1 MTSHRQAPVVL
12 IVLDGWGIR
21 AERAHNAIALARKPV
36 FDDLMGRYPH
46 AQLIASGEAVGLPAG
61 QMGNSEVGHMNMG
74 AGRVVYQD
82 LTRIDKSIRDGD
94 LFASEA
100 LTAAMDRVS
109 HGRHALH
116 FIGLVSDGGV
126 HSHQRHLHAL
136 VDMAARC
143 KVPQVFVHVITDGR
157 DTSPTGGIRYV
168 AALEDVMRRA
178 GAGRI
183 ATVSGRYYAM
193 DRDKRWERTKLAYD
207 AVMSSTASDISSPTA
222 QSALAAIQAAYD
234 GAVTDEF
241 IKPIVIVDA
250 DGTPVGPMRDGD
262 SVIVFNFRADRAR
275 QITRALALGP
285 LNDDQFDGFARPDR
299 PGLHTTTMTVYDRTF
314 NLPVVFT
321 PQTFSNNLAD
331 VLAAHGRTNLRLA
344 ETEKYA
350 HVTYF
355 FNCGREEPYPGEDR
369 ILVPS
374 QKVATYDLMPEMSA
388 PGIADDLVATLGA
401 RRHQVVI
408 CNFANADMVGHT
420 GSMEATIA
428 AVETL
433 DVCLGRI
440 MTALRSAGGT
450 AIVTSDHGNA
460 EQMWDDELQ
469 APHTAHT
476 SNPVPVVLCSDA
488 FVNQRGRRLRDG
500 WLRDVAPTILDLLDI
515 PLAPEM
521 TGRSLIEK

>member
-1 MTSHRQAPVVL
+1 VTTHPQAPVVL

-21 AERAHNAIALARKPV
+21 AERTHNAIAMARKPV
-36 FDDLMGRYPH
+36 YDELMSRYPH

-82 LTRIDKSIRDGD
+82 LTRIDKSIRDGE
-94 LFASEA
+94 LFESTA
-100 LTAAMDRVS
+100 LTAAMDRVA
-109 HGRHALH
+109 HGRSALH
-116 FIGLVSDGGV
+116 LIGLVSDGGV

-136 VDMAARC
+136 IEMAARR
-143 KVPQVFVHVITDGR
+143 KVPRVFVHVITDGR
-157 DTSPTGGIRYV
+157 DTSPTGAIRYV
-168 AALEDVMRRA
+168 AELEDVMRRA
-178 GAGRI
+178 GVGRV

-193 DRDKRWERTKLAYD
+193 DRDKRWERTRLAYD
-207 AVMSSTASDISSPTA
+207 AVLSTSASNPSSPTA
-222 QSALAAIQAAYD
+222 QSALAAIQGSYD
-234 GAVTDEF
+234 AAVTDEF

-250 DGTPVGPMRDGD
+250 DGAPVGPMRDGD
-262 SVIVFNFRADRAR
+262 SLIVFNFRADRAR
-275 QITRALALGP
+275 QITRALALG
-285 LNDDQFDGFARPDR
+285 DDRFDGFARPNR

-388 PGIADDLVATLGA
+388 PGIADNLVADLTS

-420 GSMEATIA
+420 GSIEATVK

-433 DVCLGRI
+433 DGCLGRI
-440 MTALRSAGGT
+440 MTAARTVGAT

-460 EQMWDDELQ
+460 EQMWDDELK

-476 SNPVPVVLCSDA
+476 SNPVPIVLCGD
-488 FVNQRGRRLRDG
+488 RYIGRQLKDG

-521 TGRSLIEK
+521 TGRSLIDRS

>member
-1 MTSHRQAPVVL
+1 MTSHRHAPVVL

-21 AERAHNAIALARKPV
+21 AEREHNAIAMARTPV
-36 FDDLMGRYPH
+36 FDELMGRYPH

-94 LFASEA
+94 FFTSAA
-100 LTAAMDRVS
+100 LTAAMDRVAD
-109 HGRHALH
+109 GRHALH
-116 FIGLVSDGGV
+116 LIGLVSDGGV

-136 VDMAARC
+136 IDMAARR

-157 DTSPTGGIRYV
+157 DTSPTGAIRYV
-168 AALEDVMRRA
+168 AELEDVMRRA
-178 GAGRI
+178 GVGRI

-207 AVMSSTASDISSPTA
+207 AIMRTASTPDASTPTA
-222 QSALAAIQAAYD
+222 PSALTAIQSAYD
-234 GAVTDEF
+234 GGITDEF
-241 IKPIVIVDA
+241 IKPTVIVDA

-275 QITRALALGP
+275 QITRALALG
-285 LNDDQFDGFARPDR
+285 DDQFDGFPRPNR
-299 PGLHTTTMTVYDRTF
+299 PRLHVTTMTVYDRTF

-331 VLAAHGRTNLRLA
+331 VLAEHARTNLRLA

-355 FNCGREEPYPGEDR
+355 FNCGREEPYQGEDR

-388 PGIADDLVATLGA
+388 PGIADNLVADLSA
-401 RRHQVVI
+401 QRHQAVI

-420 GSMEATIA
+420 GNMEATIA

-433 DVCLGRI
+433 DRCLGRI
-440 MTALRSAGGT
+440 VTALRAVGGT

-460 EQMWDDELQ
+460 EQMWDDELK

-476 SNPVPVVLCSDA
+476 SNPVPVILCSDA
-488 FVNQRGRRLRDG
+488 SLRGRRLKDG
-500 WLRDVAPTILDLLDI
+500 WLRDVAPTILDLLEI
-515 PLAPEM
+515 PLAAEM
-521 TGRSLIEK
+521 TGRSLIEP

>member
-1 MTSHRQAPVVL
+1 VTSQPQAPVVL

-21 AERAHNAIALARKPV
+21 AERQHNAIAMARKPV
-36 FDDLMGRYPH
+36 FDALMSRYPH

-94 LFASEA
+94 FFANEA
-100 LTAAMDRVS
+100 LTAAMDHVAD
-109 HGRHALH
+109 GRHALH
-116 FIGLVSDGGV
+116 FLGLVSDGGV

-136 VDMAARC
+136 IEMAARR
-143 KVPQVFVHVITDGR
+143 KVPRVFVHVITDGR

-168 AALEDVMRRA
+168 AELEDVIRRA
-178 GAGRI
+178 GVGRI

-207 AVMSSTASDISSPTA
+207 ALMSTSRASDTSSPTA
-222 QSALAAIQAAYD
+222 QSASAAIQAAYD
-234 GAVTDEF
+234 GGITDEF

-250 DGTPVGPMRDGD
+250 EGAPVGPMRDGD

-275 QITRALALGP
+275 QITRALALG
-285 LNDDQFDGFARPDR
+285 DEQFDGFARPNR
-299 PGLHTTTMTVYDRTF
+299 PRLHTTTMTVYDRTF

-331 VLAAHGRTNLRLA
+331 VLAEHGRTNLRLA

-355 FNCGREEPYPGEDR
+355 FNCGREEPYNGEDR

-388 PGIADDLVATLGA
+388 PGIADNLIADLSA

-420 GSMEATIA
+420 GSMEAATA

-433 DVCLGRI
+433 DLCLGRI
-440 MTALRSAGGT
+440 MTALRTAGGT

-460 EQMWDDELQ
+460 EQMWDEELK

-488 FVNQRGRRLRDG
+488 FVAQRGRRLKDG

-515 PLAPEM
+515 PLAAEM
-521 TGRSLIEK
+521 TGRTLIEK